1 MKIRDITLGAL
12 FLSISLIMFVIEN
25 QISLPAIVPGFKIGI
40 SNVVTLVMLRLWD
53 KKKAFGVLILRIVIS
68 TIICANVT
76 VLFYSLC
83 GGVLSYFVMLLFNDM
98 KSVPALSILGAVGHN
113 TGQIFA
119 AAFMLRGMSV
129 FAYFPVLMALGC
141 GAGLFT
147 GLVAKFSIENKNI
160 KALFQEGGK

>member
-25 QISLPAIVPGFKIGI
+25 QISLPVIVPGFKIGI
-40 SNVVTLVMLRLWD
+40 SNVVTLIMLRLWD
-53 KKKAFGVLILRIVIS
+53 KKKAFAVLILRIVIS
-68 TIICANVT
+68 SIVCANVT

-83 GGVLSYFVMLLFNDM
+83 GGVLSYFVMLLFKDI
-98 KSVPALSILGAVGHN
+98 KSVPAVSVLGAVGHN

-119 AAFMLRGMSV
+119 AAFMLRSLSV
-129 FAYFPVLMALGC
+129 FAYFPVLTVLGC

-147 GLVAKFSIENKNI
+147 GLVAKFSIENKNV
-160 KALFQEGGK
+160 KSLFWEGSK

>member
-1 MKIRDITLGAL
+1 MKTRDVTIGVL

-25 QISLPAIVPGFKIGI
+25 QITLPIVVPGFKIGI

-53 KKKAFGVLILRIVIS
+53 KKKTFAALILRIVIS

-83 GGVLSYFVMLLFNDM
+83 GGVLSYFVMLLFKDI
-98 KSVPALSILGAVGHN
+98 KSVPALSVLGAVGHN
-113 TGQIFA
+113 TGQTFA
-119 AAFMLRGMSV
+119 AAFMLRSLSV
-129 FAYFPVLMALGC
+129 FAYFPVLTALGC

-147 GLVAKFSIENKNI
+147 GLVAKFSLENKNI
-160 KALFQEGGK
+160 KALFREGNK